1 MPIDHKNLRVLA
13 LALIKH
19 QDKFLVC
26 PGFDKLTKRRHYRL
40 LGGGIEFGEDSR
52 QTLRREIREELGLE
66 ISVKNLLSV
75 EENRFVFNGLSA
87 HEIIFL
93 YEASFRSAKAYQRDC
108 FPILDSRHGHQA
120 EWVSLADL
128 RKRPV
133 YPRSALKYL

>member
-13 LALIKH
+13 LALIKY

-26 PGFDKLTKRRHYRL
+26 PGFDKIRKRHHYRL

-52 QTLRREIREELGLE
+52 QALRREIKEELGLE

-75 EENRFVFNGLSA
+75 EENIFVFNGLPA

-93 YEASFRSAKAYQRDC
+93 YEASFRSAKAYKRDF

-120 EWVSLADL
+120 EWVSRANLHKA
-128 RKRPV
+128 RV
-133 YPRSALKYL
+133 FPRSALKYL